1 MKRGNKPYSV
11 TFESL
16 VMRLVK
22 QSSGRAGFQQE
33 HFKHRTQWDGLRGF
47 NLPKVMTFRAAMCSF
62 QFMLSLL
69 SKEKE
74 PRKELME
81 RINII

>member
-22 QSSGRAGFQQE
+22 HIAGQRLCSLEWKSSLRAKMSNE
-33 HFKHRTQWDGLRGF
+33 
-47 NLPKVMTFRAAMCSF
+47 
-62 QFMLSLL
+62 
-69 SKEKE
+69 
-74 PRKELME
+74 
-81 RINII
+81 I

>member
-22 QSSGRAGFQQE
+22 QGFVE
-33 HFKHRTQWDGLRGF
+33 
-47 NLPKVMTFRAAMCSF
+47 P
-62 QFMLSLL
+62 L
-69 SKEKE
+69 SKLAPHGTEHHFGQGSQ
-74 PRKELME
+74 PWILLDFVVLQADALLLVV
-81 RINII
+81 

>member
-22 QSSGRAGFQQE
+22 QTITSFLERKYPPIIEAKQGLMMFQN
-33 HFKHRTQWDGLRGF
+33 KTA
-47 NLPKVMTFRAAMCSF
+47 VSF
-62 QFMLSLL
+62 TDT
-69 SKEKE
+69 
-74 PRKELME
+74 
-81 RINII
+81 

>member
-22 QSSGRAGFQQE
+22 QIR
-33 HFKHRTQWDGLRGF
+33 
-47 NLPKVMTFRAAMCSF
+47 NPKKNKSDFLIVP
-62 QFMLSLL
+62 L
-69 SKEKE
+69 
-74 PRKELME
+74 
-81 RINII
+81 

>member
-22 QSSGRAGFQQE
+22 QFSPVTSSDEDVNILTTCFCFIFISSGSGCCGF
-33 HFKHRTQWDGLRGF
+33 TY
-47 NLPKVMTFRAAMCSF
+47 
-62 QFMLSLL
+62 
-69 SKEKE
+69 
-74 PRKELME
+74 ME
-81 RINII
+81 IDRSVNRSVVIIAP

>member
-22 QSSGRAGFQQE
+22 QVVNFTFYLAL
-33 HFKHRTQWDGLRGF
+33 LR
-47 NLPKVMTFRAAMCSF
+47 NKTLVIRSH
-62 QFMLSLL
+62 L
-69 SKEKE
+69 E
-74 PRKELME
+74 PV
-81 RINII
+81 

>member
-22 QSSGRAGFQQE
+22 QEALGRHARDSVS
-33 HFKHRTQWDGLRGF
+33 K
-47 NLPKVMTFRAAMCSF
+47 
-62 QFMLSLL
+62 MLWHYQTLC
-69 SKEKE
+69 
-74 PRKELME
+74 
-81 RINII
+81 

>member
-22 QSSGRAGFQQE
+22 QF
-33 HFKHRTQWDGLRGF
+33 
-47 NLPKVMTFRAAMCSF
+47 
-62 QFMLSLL
+62 LL
-69 SKEKE
+69 SSQKLISLNQRGGGLNF
-74 PRKELME
+74 PTPVPLYA
-81 RINII
+81 

>member
-22 QSSGRAGFQQE
+22 QTLCEKIQ
-33 HFKHRTQWDGLRGF
+33 
-47 NLPKVMTFRAAMCSF
+47 TF
-62 QFMLSLL
+62 
-69 SKEKE
+69 SK
-74 PRKELME
+74 MMG
-81 RINII
+81 

>member
-22 QSSGRAGFQQE
+22 QKGFFQRQ
-33 HFKHRTQWDGLRGF
+33 D
-47 NLPKVMTFRAAMCSF
+47 MCN
-62 QFMLSLL
+62 
-69 SKEKE
+69 
-74 PRKELME
+74 PD
-81 RINII
+81 IDIIS

>member
-22 QSSGRAGFQQE
+22 Q
-33 HFKHRTQWDGLRGF
+33 L
-47 NLPKVMTFRAAMCSF
+47 
-62 QFMLSLL
+62 LSLDL
-69 SKEKE
+69 LNLILILLIVD
-74 PRKELME
+74 PTYCIAHLAHDIR
-81 RINII
+81 